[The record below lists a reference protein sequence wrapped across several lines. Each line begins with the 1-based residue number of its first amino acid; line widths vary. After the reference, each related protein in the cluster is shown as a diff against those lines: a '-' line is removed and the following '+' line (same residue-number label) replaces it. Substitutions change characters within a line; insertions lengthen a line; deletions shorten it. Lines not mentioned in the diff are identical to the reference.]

1 MVVDTCQV
9 TIIDEQRIARA
20 KAQMPAETVL
30 TEMAETFKLLGDP
43 TRVRILQALATTELC
58 VCDLAAL
65 LEMTSS
71 AISHQLRLLR
81 ARSVVRFRKE
91 GKIVYYRLDDSHVQ
105 TLVEVSLR
113 HAADAVVFHPCRRPG
128 SRQRPEPGR
137 VEHRL
142 GAGAGPDAARAP
154 REFLR

>member
-1 MVVDTCQV
+1 MTEDICQV
-9 TIIDEQRIARA
+9 TIINEERIAQAR
-20 KAQMPAETVL
+20 AQMPEESLLVDL
-30 TEMAETFKLLGDP
+30 AETFKLLGDP
-43 TRVRILQALATTELC
+43 TRVKILQALAITELC

-91 GKIVYYRLDDSHVQ
+91 GKVVYYSLDDSHVQ

-113 HAADAVVFHPCRRPG
+113 HAAEC
-128 SRQRPEPGR
+128 
-137 VEHRL
+137 
-142 GAGAGPDAARAP
+142 
-154 REFLR
+154 